1 MQNNMQNNQDLP
13 RKRDLVYF
21 LSEHNSGQKRA
32 FYLLTVHGILPCTH
46 GWDEKRVINLKL
58 DRMIKVYLFQ

>member
-13 RKRDLVYF
+13 RKEIYFIFLVSTIQAKKELFIY
-21 LSEHNSGQKRA
+21 SRCTE
-32 FYLLTVHGILPCTH
+32 VPCTH